1 MIKKSVRV
9 VITGAA
15 GNIGYAAIFRIAA
28 GEMFG
33 KDTNIHLNLLELDQ
47 ALPAL
52 QGIKMELDDCAFP
65 LLKSVTCTSN
75 IDEALQGA
83 NWVLMVGAIPRKT
96 GMERSDLLNI
106 NGKIFKPLGEAISKY
121 SAQDVRVLAVGNPC
135 NTNALITMMN
145 ATNVPNDRFF
155 GMIALD
161 ESRART
167 QLALKAGV
175 DVTQIKKMIIWGNH
189 SATQF
194 PDFLHAE
201 IAGNPA
207 IEVIND
213 QLWLENEFTQTIQQ
227 RGAAV
232 IKARGASSAASA
244 ANAIISSVRSIIF
257 DTPEDDFTSIAKV
270 SNGEYGID
278 KGLIFSVPCIVKN
291 GNIKVVEG
299 LVQDSFGQ
307 EAFRKTLTEL
317 RNERDIVKNS
327 GLI

>member
-33 KDTNIHLNLLELDQ
+33 KDKNIHLNLLELDQ

-83 NWVLMVGAIPRKT
+83 NWVLMVGAVPRKT

-213 QLWLENEFTQTIQQ
+213 QFWLENEFTQTIQQ